1 MVMKLS
7 LKKIRTVI
15 AIFILFFAIN
25 TLGVAQCRS
34 IVKVGIQKLL
44 PYTHNGQI
52 NNVTIKDGKPTEIH
66 LSFYKGLYYKLQI
79 CSEKS
84 VGKVNFRVLDE
95 SNTEVYNSATG
106 GESVDF
112 WNFYSNSSQD
122 LVIELK
128 PVDTTSKGGCVAVL
142 VGMQIPKSNNPIRNL

>member
-1 MVMKLS
+1 MKLS
-7 LKKIRTVI
+7 LKSTILLI
-15 AIFILFFAIN
+15 AMFVFSFAIS
-25 TLGVAQCRS
+25 TLGIAQCKS
-34 IVKVGIQKLL
+34 VVKAGIQKLT

-52 NNVTIKDGKPTEIH
+52 NNVTINDGKPAEIH

-95 SNTEVYNSATG
+95 SNTEVYNSETG
-106 GESVDF
+106 GDNADF

-128 PVDTTSKGGCVAVL
+128 PAVNSKGCVAVL